1 MRAVLHN
8 LDAIRASI
16 RAGEFCDPSDPE
28 HNFCPLTT
36 PSGALNFPSGIV
48 LSNGSF
54 DGAKRLYEHLATIPA
69 DYRPEK
75 RRCLA
80 DCLKFRR
87 LLQELRNGSNGSE
100 SS

>member
-28 HNFCPLTT
+28 HKLCPMPNYGGLR
-36 PSGALNFPSGIV
+36 FPSGIV
-48 LSNGSF
+48 LSDGTF
-54 DGAKRLYEHLATIPA
+54 DGARRLYERLAAIPE

-75 RRCLA
+75 KRPLS

-87 LLQELRNGSNGSE
+87 LLRLLKELRNDN
-100 SS
+100 